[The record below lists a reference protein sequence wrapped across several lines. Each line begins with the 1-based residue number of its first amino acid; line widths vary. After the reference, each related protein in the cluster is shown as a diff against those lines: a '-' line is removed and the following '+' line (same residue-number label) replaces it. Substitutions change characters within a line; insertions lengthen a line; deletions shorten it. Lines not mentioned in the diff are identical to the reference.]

1 MINAEQLKDYFPFNK
16 INPDFYSLLLTQF
29 HPFEARKG
37 DVISE
42 NGQALNQ
49 TLYLTR
55 GVVYVT
61 TESGRENTLKSKSLS
76 AKYPIIDAQKSTGA
90 RIQAASKEVTGFAIN
105 ARLLEHF
112 QVWNRCHSEAP
123 LDSPLRNH
131 KDYQWVLGLLNSRTV
146 QMIPQGNV
154 AELFSVLERV
164 EVRQDDELMSEGEA
178 GDFCYII
185 VEGEAGVFKC
195 QSEGE
200 QQVATLSNG
209 DLFGESAL
217 VSNEPRD
224 ASVRMLSH
232 GILMRLPGEVFR
244 KLLKA
249 HVVRWITA
257 EKALQKI
264 ADGATLIDVREAEEY
279 QQLGIN
285 GSLNI
290 PLPELRQRSR
300 QLNPDA
306 PIITGSNMG
315 SRCAAAAYTLANMGF
330 DVYALQGGISGLMRH
345 LERAL

>member
-1 MINAEQLKDYFPFNK
+1 MINAEHIKDYFPFNK
-16 INPDFYSLLLTQF
+16 INSAFYPLLLSQCK
-29 HPFEARKG
+29 PFEARKDDTLTKPG
-37 DVISE
+37 EV
-42 NGQALNQ
+42 LNQ
-49 TLYLTR
+49 TLYLTG
-55 GVVYVT
+55 GVVQIT
-61 TESGRENTLKSKSLS
+61 TESGRDKTLKSKSLS
-76 AKYPIIDAQKSTGA
+76 AKYPMIDARKSQDA
-90 RIQAASKEVTGFAIN
+90 HIRVASRAVTGFGIN
-105 ARLLEHF
+105 ARFLEHF
-112 QVWNRCHSEAP
+112 QVWDRCHNEAP

-131 KDYQWVLGLLNSRTV
+131 QDYQWVLGLLNSRTV

-164 EVRQDDELMSEGEA
+164 EVRRDNELMSEGEA
-178 GDFCYII
+178 GDYCYII
-185 VEGEAGVFKC
+185 VAGEAGVYKC

-200 QQVATLSNG
+200 EQVATLVKG

-224 ASVRMLSH
+224 ASVRMISD
-232 GILMRLPGEVFR
+232 GVLMRLSGEAFR

-264 ADGATLIDVREAEEY
+264 ADGATLIDVRENDEH
-279 QQLGIN
+279 QKLGIK

-306 PIITGSNMG
+306 PVITASNMG
-315 SRCAAAAYTLANMGF
+315 SRCAAAAYTLTGMDF
-330 DVYALQGGISGLMRH
+330 DVYALQGGISGLLRH
-345 LERAL
+345 IERG